1 MKVAIIGTG
10 VMGTGVG
17 LTLLAKGHE
26 VSCYNR
32 HPENAAQLAAAGAR
46 LCATPGEAARA
57 ASHVIVLV
65 WNEAGLHAAVNG
77 PDGLCAGAVPG
88 QVYID
93 MSTQLPDTSRA
104 VAAQFAAKG
113 ALFVDAPVHGSRAEA
128 HSGGLW
134 VMVGASD
141 LAWQAALPVLKAVGA
156 TVHHMGP
163 VGSGS
168 AAKLCGNHLVS
179 AILASL
185 AESLALAKKSG
196 LDCHE
201 LLKLWGESDF
211 RSPIIEGAGKS
222 MIDGDF
228 AVSFHLRTM
237 VKDTELIRNHSESIG
252 VPVLISN
259 TVHELNKT
267 AQNLGLGEL
276 NATAI
281 YKLFEW
287 MAGMGGSGGALN
299 PPDVSDSNS
308 ATRH

>member
-32 HPENAAQLAAAGAR
+32 NPANASALVAAGAK
-46 LCATPGEAARA
+46 LCVTPGEAAA
-57 ASHVIVLV
+57 SASHVIVLV
-65 WNEAGLHAAVNG
+65 WNEDALHAAVDG
-77 PDGLCAGAVPG
+77 VGGLCEKAKAG
-88 QVYID
+88 QVFID
-93 MSTQLPDTSRA
+93 MSTQLPATARA

-113 ALFVDAPVHGSRAEA
+113 AMFVDAPVHGSRAEA

-134 VMVGASD
+134 IMAGAD
-141 LAWQAALPVLKAVGA
+141 QAAWDAALPLLREIGA

-179 AILASL
+179 AIVASL
-185 AESLALAKKSG
+185 AESLAMAKKSG
-196 LDCHE
+196 LDCRE
-201 LLKLWGESDF
+201 LIKLWGESDF
-211 RSPIIEGAGKS
+211 RSPIIEGAGHS

-252 VPVLISN
+252 VPVMISN
-259 TVHELNKT
+259 TVHELNKA
-267 AQNLGLGEL
+267 AQNLGWGEL

-281 YKLFEW
+281 FKLFEL
-287 MAGMGGSGGALN
+287 MGGMGQ
-299 PPDVSDSNS
+299 PP
-308 ATRH
+308 ATNESH

>member
-17 LTLLAKGHE
+17 MTLLSKGFE
-26 VSCYNR
+26 VTCYNR
-32 HPENAAQLAAAGAR
+32 RPDNAAALVAAGAR
-46 LCATPGEAARA
+46 LCATPGEAASA
-57 ASHVIVLV
+57 ASHVLIWV
-65 WNEAGLHAAVNG
+65 WNEAALHAAVDG
-77 PDGLCAGAVPG
+77 EDGLCAHAQAG
-88 QVYID
+88 QVFID
-93 MSTQLPDTSRA
+93 MSTQLPETSRA

-113 ALFVDAPVHGSRAEA
+113 AMFVDAPVHGSRAEA

-134 VMVGASD
+134 VMVGAD
-141 LAWQAALPVLKAVGA
+141 VPAWQAALPVLRAVAA

-179 AILASL
+179 AVLASL
-185 AESLALAKKSG
+185 AESLAMAKKSG

-201 LLKLWGESDF
+201 LIKLWGESDF

-281 YKLFEW
+281 YKLFEL
-287 MAGMGGSGGALN
+287 MAGLGDLNKLAL
-299 PPDVSDSNS
+299 PTPSQGQS
-308 ATRH
+308 